1 MSNLLD
7 GKVVSEHKLIEIA
20 KKVENLRAEGLRKP
34 HLAAILVGEDPASQ
48 TYVNSKVR
56 TCEEIGFDSTLIR
69 YPETVTES
77 ELLEKI
83 KEINANDGV
92 DGLIVQLSLP
102 KHIEENKVI
111 ETIDPAKDV
120 DGFHPVNVGKMVL
133 EQETFISATPYG
145 IMMLLDHYNIQTSGM
160 HCVVVGRSNI
170 VGTPMSILLSRNN
183 QPGNCTV
190 TLTHSRTKDLNEI
203 CASADLLIA
212 AIGKPF
218 FVKENMVKEGAIVVD
233 VGINRIEDKSKKSGS
248 RLVGDVDFEAVKNK
262 VKYITPVPGGVGKMT
277 ICALM
282 QNTLQAFEQKF
293 KK

>member
-7 GKVVSEHKLIEIA
+7 GKVVSEHKLKEIA
-20 KKVENLRAEGLRKP
+20 KKVESLRAEGLRKP

-69 YPETVTES
+69 YPETVTEA

-83 KEINANDGV
+83 KEVNTNEGI
-92 DGLIVQLSLP
+92 DGLIVQLPLP

-111 ETIDPAKDV
+111 ETIDPVKDV

-145 IMMLLDHYNIQTSGM
+145 IMMLLDHYDIQTSGM

-170 VGTPMSILLSRNN
+170 VGTPMSILLSRNS

-190 TLTHSRTKDLNEI
+190 TLTHSRTKNLEEI

-233 VGINRIEDKSKKSGS
+233 VGINRIEDKTRKSGR
-248 RLVGDVDFEAVKNK
+248 RLVGDVDFEAVKDK
-262 VKYITPVPGGVGKMT
+262 AKYITPVPGGVGKMT

-282 QNTLQAFEQKF
+282 QNTLQAFEQKY

>member
-7 GKVVSEHKLIEIA
+7 GKVVSEHKLKEIA

-34 HLAAILVGEDPASQ
+34 HLAAILVGNDPASQ

-69 YPETVTES
+69 YPEIVTES

-83 KEINANDGV
+83 KEINANEGV
-92 DGLIVQLSLP
+92 DGLIVQLPLP

-248 RLVGDVDFEAVKNK
+248 RLVGDVDFEAVKNE